1 MLSSLHR
8 LTKKEDFNIV
18 KERGN
23 LIHSTSFAFVYL
35 AKDAELPSRFGFVVS
50 TKISKK
56 AVARNRAKRLLREAV
71 RINMDKIVK
80 GYDCVFLAKHLI
92 LDKQNT
98 EIVAEVKTVLKK
110 AKITA

>member
-1 MLSSLHR
+1 MLSSLNR
-8 LTKKEDFNIV
+8 LTKKEDFNTV

-23 LIHSTSFAFVYL
+23 LIHSASFAFVYL
-35 AKDAELPSRFGFVVS
+35 ASDAELPSRFGFVVS

-71 RINMDKIVK
+71 RTNINQVVK
-80 GYDCVFLAKHLI
+80 GFDCVFLAKHVI
-92 LDKQNT
+92 LDKQST
-98 EIVAEVKTVLKK
+98 EIVAEVKAVLTK